1 MNLST
6 EPYSFR
12 EGSLYSRRHYCTGHG
27 FFLLTPMAHT
37 LSSSLLPS
45 PSLSMLTSLYRVSC
59 PQEPLSHLPAAST
72 PRLQSAL
79 HTFALWLSSTAV
91 DRPAPRLAQL
101 ALSALAL
108 RVHREALKR
117 LVRTYRWFCKE
128 VRSKES
134 RYEAAATVLGGERP
148 FGQVHLLWQIFGI
161 EGEESGDEDEDEDGS
176 EESGEGST
184 ETDSASAGEAV
195 VSQS

>member
-1 MNLST
+1 ML
-6 EPYSFR
+6 FR
-12 EGSLYSRRHYCTGHG
+12 S
-27 FFLLTPMAHT
+27 
-37 LSSSLLPS
+37 
-45 PSLSMLTSLYRVSC
+45 
-59 PQEPLSHLPAAST
+59 
-72 PRLQSAL
+72 
-79 HTFALWLSSTAV
+79 
-91 DRPAPRLAQL
+91 

-117 LVRTYRWFCKE
+117 LVRTYRWFCAQ

-161 EGEESGDEDEDEDGS
+161 EGEESGDEEES

-184 ETDSASAGEAV
+184 ETDSASAVEAT